1 MKLQTKFKQISW
13 KMKFAVIISALW
25 FLYWTFAGWANEDIS
40 WGLGV
45 GGFPIIVLWG
55 FWMLAIGPR
64 KDKDSDLVEYIQ
76 INKYVKKQ
84 EERKYFRLEYPLT
97 KRPPLKVGEH
107 RLEIINISERGL
119 KLLNEKKIEF
129 DRIING
135 KAVLLSGKTIS
146 VEGEV
151 AWDLNY
157 EVGLL
162 IDSIPGSIIAEE
174 KRILS
179 KA

>member
-1 MKLQTKFKQISW
+1 MNFQTKFKQISW
-13 KMKFAVIISALW
+13 KMKFAVVTSALW
-25 FLYWTFAGWANEDIS
+25 FLYWAFAGWVNEDFF
-40 WGLGV
+40 WGLGT

-55 FWMLAIGPR
+55 FWMIAIGPR

-76 INKYVKKQ
+76 INEFVKKQ
-84 EERKYFRLEYPLT
+84 EERKCFRLEYPLL
-97 KRPPLKVGEH
+97 KRPSLKVGEH
-107 RLEIINISERGL
+107 GLEIIDISERGL

-135 KAVLLSGKTIS
+135 EAVLLSGKTIS

-151 AWDLNY
+151 AWSLNN
-157 EVGLL
+157 EIGLL
-162 IDSIPGSIIAEE
+162 TDSIPASIIAEE